1 MRNKTKINISQIQV
15 KALQADLLHNLLK
28 SMRPVYWVKNT
39 LVFTGLIFS
48 FHLFQWEVIWRSLQA
63 FCLFCMASS
72 GVYLLNDLCDI
83 EDDRWHPKKRFRPLA
98 SGDLNP
104 KAAQDAMGI
113 LIGTSLLGGFV
124 FSSKFGF
131 VLGVY
136 LLLNILYSFGL
147 KKIVVLDAMIV
158 AVCFILRAIAGAL
171 VVDMAVSIWLVLCTF
186 SLGLFLSFGKR
197 WHELKTMNGM
207 ARNHRKSLQYYTTQM
222 LYYLLVVTG
231 VSSMIIYTFYTMAPD
246 VVERFNTL
254 YLPLTIPF
262 VIFGIF
268 RYIYLAR
275 LSADVGNPVQ
285 LFITDRP
292 QIINSILWIIS
303 VCLIIYGN
311 RPHI

>member
-1 MRNKTKINISQIQV
+1 
-15 KALQADLLHNLLK
+15 
-28 SMRPVYWVKNT
+28 MRPAHWVKNT

-48 FHLFQWEVIWRSLQA
+48 FSLFEWAMIWLSMQA
-63 FCLFCMASS
+63 FLLFCMASS

-83 EDDRWHPKKRFRPLA
+83 EGDRWHPVKRFRPLA

-104 KAAQDAMGI
+104 KAAQGAMGI
-113 LIGTSLLGGFV
+113 LMTASLLGGFV
-124 FSSKFGF
+124 LSSKFGF

-147 KKIVVLDAMIV
+147 KKVVVLDAIIV

-171 VVDMAVSIWLVLCTF
+171 IVDMAVSIWLVLCTF

-197 WHELKTMNGM
+197 WHELKTLEEM
-207 ARNHRKSLQYYTTQM
+207 AVNHRKSLKGYTTKM

-231 VSSMIIYTFYTMAPD
+231 VSSMIIYTLYTMAPD
-246 VVERFNTL
+246 VVTRFNTL
-254 YLPLTIPF
+254 YLPFTVPF

-285 LFITDRP
+285 LLITDRP
-292 QIINSILWIIS
+292 QIVNSMLWVIS
-303 VCLIIYGN
+303 VCLIIYGS
-311 RPHI
+311 RPHL